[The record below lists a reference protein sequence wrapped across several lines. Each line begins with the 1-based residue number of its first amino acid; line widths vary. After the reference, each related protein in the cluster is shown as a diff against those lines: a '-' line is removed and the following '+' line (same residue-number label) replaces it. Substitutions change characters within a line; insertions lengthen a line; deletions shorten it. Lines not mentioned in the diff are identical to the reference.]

1 MQKFRP
7 IRLILMAFLLSL
19 VPASSFA
26 GVFISV
32 GFAPPELPVY
42 DVPPCPEPG
51 WIWTPGYWAYGQDG
65 YYWVAGSWVPAPYDG
80 ALWTPGYW
88 GWSSGQ
94 YLWHT
99 GYWGNHVGYYGGINY
114 GGGYFGIGFAGG
126 EWRGHNFFY
135 NTEVL
140 RVGSGIHYS
149 FRDRGYMDHA
159 YVDRGHRTAFSGG
172 PGGIRHDMDAR
183 ERMAEHDRHVGA
195 TNFQTSH
202 ENHFRDDRSS
212 YFRNNNGHPSQTG
225 MDRPSG
231 WNAGGQNQQ
240 RGQFQQQNNQN
251 QQRPGQFQQQ
261 QNNQNQ
267 QRPGQFQ
274 QQQNNQNQ
282 QRPGQFQQ
290 QQNNQNQQRGQF
302 QQQNNQNQQR
312 PGQFQQQQ
320 NNQNQQRGQFQ
331 QQQPQIQQQNQNQQQ
346 QRQQPQSF
354 QHSSPQSF
362 QQHSAPQAAPQA
374 QRSAPQAQQQHAAP
388 QQQHAAPQAQPQR
401 GGEKPNEHR

>member
-1 MQKFRP
+1 MQKFRS
-7 IRLILMAFLLSL
+7 IRLVLMALLLSL

-42 DVPPCPEPG
+42 DVPPCPEAG
-51 WIWTPGYWAYGQDG
+51 WIWTPGYWAYGPDG
-65 YYWVAGSWVPAPYDG
+65 YYWVAGAWVPAPYEG

-126 EWRGHNFFY
+126 EWRGHDFFY

-212 YFRNNNGHPSQTG
+212 YFRNNNGRPSQLG

-240 RGQFQQQNNQN
+240 RGQFQQQQNNQN
-251 QQRPGQFQQQ
+251 QQRGQFQQQ

-267 QRPGQFQ
+267 QRGQFQ

-282 QRPGQFQQ
+282 QRGQFQQQ

-312 PGQFQQQQ
+312 PGQFQQQ
-320 NNQNQQRGQFQ
+320 
-331 QQQPQIQQQNQNQQQ
+331 NQNQQQ

-354 QHSSPQSF
+354 Q
-362 QQHSAPQAAPQA
+362 QHSAPQAAPQS
-374 QRSAPQAQQQHAAP
+374 QRSAPQAQPQHS
-388 QQQHAAPQAQPQR
+388 APQAQPQQ
-401 GGEKPNEHR
+401 GGDKANQHEHR